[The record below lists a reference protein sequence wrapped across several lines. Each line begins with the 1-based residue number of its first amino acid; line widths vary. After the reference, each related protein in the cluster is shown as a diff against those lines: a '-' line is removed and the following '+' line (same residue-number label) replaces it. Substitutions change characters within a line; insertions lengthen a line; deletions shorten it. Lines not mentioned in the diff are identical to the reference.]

1 MTEAANRIE
10 ELYEL
15 KGSIT
20 GLSTGFKDL
29 DKKTSGLQKSDLII
43 VAGRPQWV
51 KLFAMNLVEHAAM
64 NSDKAILVFSLEMPA
79 SSLIMRMFSSI
90 GKINASKVRN
100 GQLEDSDWPNSAAM
114 KKKETPLFIDDA
126 SSLTPTELRARAR
139 RVSREQGGLGMIMID
154 YLQLMQVAGG

>member
-1 MTEAANRIE
+1 MQVAEQGPKSGSPVKVDSLLTEAANRIE

-43 VAGRPQWV
+43 VAGRPSMG
-51 KLFAMNLVEHAAM
+51 KTSFAMNLVEHAAM

-90 GKINASKVRN
+90 GKINAKRFVMASLKIPI
-100 GQLEDSDWPNSAAM
+100 GQNFKRP
-114 KKKETPLFIDDA
+114 
-126 SSLTPTELRARAR
+126 
-139 RVSREQGGLGMIMID
+139 
-154 YLQLMQVAGG
+154 